1 MARIRPFKALRP
13 KNDRVNEINSP
24 PYDVVSEE
32 EALEIVRRN
41 PNSFLKVIKPEIMRY
56 SDKELPYSKLAK
68 QAGKT
73 LRDLI
78 DNKVIVKEKEN
89 CLYIYQQRNGN
100 YQRNGIVACLSVH
113 DYVKK
118 IIKDHEK
125 VRVLTWQERVQHI
138 NETKAHTGCAMVI
151 YQDNSYIEK
160 LVKKEM
166 VEKNVIYD
174 FISDDGIRNCCWK
187 INKAKTIDAFREAF
201 NDIENLYIADGHH
214 RVAAAVEVAKM
225 EHRKKN
231 DNDNIEFDDNE
242 YAYFPAVLIPQNQIK
257 ILGYHR
263 LIKDLEGFSPDTF
276 LSKLENYFY
285 IEKIN
290 SNKPFLP
297 LQKGVFGMNL
307 ASQWYKVST
316 SRRILKESKDV
327 INQLDVS
334 ILQNWVLNPLLGIK
348 DPQKSKKLE
357 FIGGKDALD
366 KLEKRIQE
374 GANIVFTLFPTSIEE
389 VISVSNNNQI
399 MPPKSTWFEPKLR
412 SGIFVHLFE

>member
-1 MARIRPFKALRP
+1 MVRIRPFKALRP
-13 KNDRVNEINSP
+13 KNDKVNEVNSP

-41 PNSFLKVIKPEIMRY
+41 PNSFLKVIKPEIMSYFDRKLSY
-56 SDKELPYSKLAK
+56 PKLAK
-68 QAGKT
+68 EAAKT
-73 LRDLI
+73 LRGLI
-78 DNKVIVKEKEN
+78 DNKVLVQEKEN

-100 YQRNGIVACLSVH
+100 YQRSGIVACLSVY
-113 DYVKK
+113 DYVRKV
-118 IIKDHEK
+118 IKEHEK
-125 VRVLTWQERVQHI
+125 VRVLTWKERIQHI
-138 NETKAHTGCAMVI
+138 KETRTHTGCAMVI
-151 YQDNSYIEK
+151 YKENLHIEE

-187 INKAKTIDAFREAF
+187 INEAGAIDAFRKAF

-225 EHRKKN
+225 EHRKKS
-231 DNDNIEFDDNE
+231 DNNNIEFDDNE
-242 YAYFPAVLIPQNQIK
+242 YAYFPAVLIPQDQIK

-263 LIKDLEGFSPDTF
+263 LIKDLEGFSPETF
-276 LSKLENYFY
+276 LSKLENHFH

-290 SNKPFLP
+290 SKKLLLP
-297 LQKGVFGMNL
+297 SQKGEFGMNL
-307 ASQWYKVST
+307 AGQWYKVSI
-316 SRRILKESKDV
+316 SGSILKERKDI

-334 ILQNWVLNPLLGIK
+334 ILQNCVLNPLLGIK
-348 DPQKSKKLE
+348 NPQKSKKIE

-366 KLEKRIQE
+366 KLEEGVQL
-374 GANIVFTLFPTSIEE
+374 GANIAFTLFPTSIEE
-389 VISVSNNNQI
+389 VIAVSNNNRI

>member
-13 KNDRVNEINSP
+13 KNDKVNEVNSP
-24 PYDVVSEE
+24 PYDVVSKD
-32 EALEIVRRN
+32 EALEIVKRN
-41 PNSFLKVIKPEIMRY
+41 PYSFLKVIKPEIMNC
-56 SDKELPYSKLAK
+56 SDKVLPYPELAK
-68 QAGKT
+68 QAAKN
-73 LRDLI
+73 LKDLI
-78 DNKVIVKEKEN
+78 DNKVLAKEKEN

-118 IIKDHEK
+118 VIKDHEK

-166 VEKNVIYD
+166 IEKNIIYD

-187 INKAKTIDAFREAF
+187 INKTKTIEAFREAF

-214 RVAAAVEVAKM
+214 RVSAAVEVAKM
-225 EHRKKN
+225 EHRKKK
-231 DNDNIEFDDNE
+231 DNNNIEFDDNE
-242 YAYFPAVLIPQNQIK
+242 YAYFPAVLIPQNQIE

-263 LIKDLEGFSPDTF
+263 LIKDLEEFYPNSF
-276 LSKLENYFY
+276 LSKLEEHFY

-290 SNKPFLP
+290 SNKPYLP
-297 LQKGVFGMNL
+297 SQKGEFGMNL
-307 ASQWYKVST
+307 DGQWFKVFISEK
-316 SRRILKESKDV
+316 ILKETEDI
-327 INQLDVS
+327 INKLDVS

-348 DPQKSKKLE
+348 NPQKSKKID
-357 FIGGKDALD
+357 FIGGKYALQR
-366 KLEKRIQE
+366 LEKEIQL
-374 GANIVFTLFPTSIEE
+374 GANIAFTLFPTSIEE
-389 VISVSNNNQI
+389 IIAVSNNNQI

-412 SGIFVHLFE
+412 SGIFVHLCE